1 MDSKGRRTIKPSCD
15 ALKRCGLRGLDD
27 GKEMINGEMWVSGQG
42 IEWNLRLGVFFPGHQ
57 LPFFDHRAFLL
68 HLVFCKRRDGP
79 TALQQYNLFCSEP
92 MDNQTSASWRQTHSL
107 LTFMSLPLQ
116 TSSAPSSCVPWNP
129 QGNSL
134 LVGLVWLHL
143 MNILCLVF
151 AYFLSPPGTLSH

>member
-1 MDSKGRRTIKPSCD
+1 MDSKGRRTIKPSRD

-42 IEWNLRLGVFFPGHQ
+42 IEWNLRLGFLFPGHQ

-92 MDNQTSASWRQTHSL
+92 MDNQTSASWR
-107 LTFMSLPLQ
+107 
-116 TSSAPSSCVPWNP
+116 
-129 QGNSL
+129 
-134 LVGLVWLHL
+134 
-143 MNILCLVF
+143 
-151 AYFLSPPGTLSH
+151 